1 MTSGRTRLFG
11 SLVVGVLAFLAFPGS
26 AFAADGTFNPASFD
40 FGDVLIGQSV
50 STTLTF
56 TNTSG
61 ADVTVTGIA
70 IDHPADFSVAPAST
84 GTSCDTD
91 PTIPDGSTCAEQVVF
106 DPASFGAKSATL
118 TITFSDATTATA
130 AITGNGVH
138 PVLHITSTT
147 LTPKVFYPLVRDGFR
162 DFATYRFTLNEA
174 ASGAVQIFNNKG
186 NLTRSFPF
194 TNRDHFAVAWGG
206 ANRFGSRVKPGFYR
220 FRVTAHLPGR
230 HATSGFLREQ
240 VKTGFRLRTTV
251 GTKTKRGIDWSAR
264 SWKAYSLGGNCNW
277 GRLPNAELLST
288 CLAAHASVTYRFVLP
303 RGAKVTLFTHVVRP
317 GIAPCRHKVWT
328 TGHTGRIHRATF
340 THGSVNGFSQCD
352 IGGLSMRYRVTHK
365 IRI

>member
-1 MTSGRTRLFG
+1 MTSCRTRLFG
-11 SLVVGVLAFLAFPGS
+11 TLVVGAIALLAFPGS
-26 AFAADGTFNPASFD
+26 AFAADGAFDPTSFD
-40 FGDVLIGQSV
+40 FGNVVIGHSM
-50 STTLTF
+50 STPLTF
-56 TNTSG
+56 ANTSG

-70 IDHPADFSVAPAST
+70 IDDPADFSLAPGS
-84 GTSCDTD
+84 GTSCDTS
-91 PTIPDGSTCAEQVVF
+91 PTIPDQATCVEQVVF
-106 DPASFGAKSATL
+106 DPASYGAKSATL
-118 TITFSDATTATA
+118 TITFSDTTTATA
-130 AITGNGVH
+130 AITGYGVH

-147 LTPKVFYPLVRDGFR
+147 LSPKVFYPLVRDGFR
-162 DFATYRFTLNEA
+162 DFAAYRFTLNEA
-174 ASGAVQIFNNKG
+174 ASGAVQIFNRNGK
-186 NLTRSFPF
+186 LTRSFPF
-194 TNRDHFAVAWGG
+194 ANRDHFAVAWGG
-206 ANRFGSRVKPGFYR
+206 VNRFGSRVKPGFYR

-230 HATSGFLREQ
+230 RAVSGFRREQ

-264 SWKAYSLGGNCNW
+264 SSKAYSLGGSCNW
-277 GRLPNAELLST
+277 GRLPNAELLTT

-303 RGAKVTLFTHVVRP
+303 RGARVTLFSHVVRP

-352 IGGLSMRYRVTHK
+352 IGGLSMRYRVTRK

>member
-1 MTSGRTRLFG
+1 MSSGRTRLFG
-11 SLVVGVLAFLAFPGS
+11 GLVAGTIALLAFPGS
-26 AFAADGTFNPASFD
+26 AFAANGAFDPTSFD
-40 FGDVLIGQSV
+40 FGDVVIGHSIA
-50 STTLTF
+50 TTLTF

-70 IDHPADFSVAPAST
+70 IGDPADFALAPGSPT
-84 GTSCDTD
+84 NCDTNA
-91 PTIPDGSTCAEQVVF
+91 TIPDQGTCAEQVVF
-106 DPASFGAKSATL
+106 DPASYGAKSATL
-118 TITFSDATTATA
+118 TITFSDSTTATA

-147 LTPKVFYPLVRDGFR
+147 LSPRVFYPLVRDGFR

-174 ASGAVQIFNNKG
+174 ASGAVQIFNRKG
-186 NLTRSFPF
+186 KLTRSFPF
-194 TNRDHFAVAWGG
+194 ANRDRFAVAWGG

-230 HATSGFLREQ
+230 HAVSGFLREQ

-264 SWKAYSLGGNCNW
+264 SSKAYSLGGNCNW
-277 GRLPNAELLST
+277 GRLPNAELLTT

-303 RGAKVTLFTHVVRP
+303 RGAKVTLFSHVVRP

-352 IGGLSMRYRVTHK
+352 IGGLSMRYKVTRK